1 VAALWIGIWGITAG
15 EYSFI
20 SITDQSHKIIQIDPQ
35 TTDMLGSREQ
45 KGYVN
50 HHFRIDI
57 K

>member
-20 SITDQSHKIIQIDPQ
+20 SITDQNHKIIQIDPQ